1 MGALMGVRRASGYA
15 WRRIERAMRT
25 PTRACALLLTLGLA
39 GLLSACAARLDPTQ
53 DAATR
58 AVFDQVKR
66 HDFATVEARLSPRLR
81 NAVTDTRLQAQAAL
95 IPEQSAQVEKLVSFN
110 TTGAQGGRQ
119 TSVVREYLYPDRL
132 LVVSTAIREQAGQ
145 APQILAFNIQAVGRA
160 ALAVGRFSLKG
171 KSTTQYFL
179 LGLAMVIPL
188 LLICALGVLAR
199 DAKARFKWLWT
210 PFILIGFMRL
220 SVNWATGAVL
230 FQPLGVVLFSAAV
243 TRGPLDVSPWIVS
256 ISLPLGALVY
266 LGRLWFA
273 PMADEVE

>member
-1 MGALMGVRRASGYA
+1 MGARRASVYA
-15 WRRIERAMRT
+15 LHRIERAMRT
-25 PTRACALLLTLGLA
+25 PTRACAILLTLCMA
-39 GLLSACAARLDPTQ
+39 GLIAACAARLDPAQ

-66 HDFATVEARLSPRLR
+66 RDFASVEARLSPRLR
-81 NAVTDTRLQAQAAL
+81 TAVTDARLQVQAAL
-95 IPEQSAQVEKLVSFN
+95 IPDPPPQAVKLVNFE
-110 TTGAQGGRQ
+110 TADVQGGRQ

-132 LVVSTAIREQAGQ
+132 LVVSTAIREQTGQ
-145 APQILAFNIQAVGRA
+145 PAQILAFNIQAVGRA
-160 ALAVGRFSLKG
+160 ALAVGRFSLRG

-179 LGLAMVIPL
+179 LGLAVLIPL

-210 PFILIGFMRL
+210 PFMIVGFMKL

-230 FQPLGVVLFSAAV
+230 FQPLGVVLFGASV

-266 LGRLWFA
+266 LGRVWFT
-273 PMADEVE
+273 PVVDETE